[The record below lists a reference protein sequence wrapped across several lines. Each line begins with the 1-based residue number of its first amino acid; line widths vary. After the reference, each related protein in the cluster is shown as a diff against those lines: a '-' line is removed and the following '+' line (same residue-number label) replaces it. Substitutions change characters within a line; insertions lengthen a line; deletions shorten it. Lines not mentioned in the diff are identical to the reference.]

1 MIAGEQHSSITAF
14 PCKTDC
20 CASSGNTS
28 RGLDHPRWLL
38 WDVSY
43 TRPWR
48 ACHTVA
54 VHPLVGI
61 EHQQLKVL
69 RRLLGKRESRSA
81 HQERNRGWT
90 LGEECR
96 VGLGYVEHLRLK
108 RVERLR
114 GTTHRN
120 RVVAREMK

>member
-1 MIAGEQHSSITAF
+1 MGCIIH
-14 PCKTDC
+14 
-20 CASSGNTS
+20 
-28 RGLDHPRWLL
+28 
-38 WDVSY
+38 
-43 TRPWR
+43 RPWR

-69 RRLLGKRESRSA
+69 RRLLGKREPRSA
-81 HQERNRGWT
+81 PIGGNRGWT